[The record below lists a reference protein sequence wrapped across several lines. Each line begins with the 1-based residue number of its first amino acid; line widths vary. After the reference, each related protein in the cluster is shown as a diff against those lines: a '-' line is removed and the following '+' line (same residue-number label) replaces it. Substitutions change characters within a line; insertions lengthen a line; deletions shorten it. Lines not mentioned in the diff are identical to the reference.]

1 MQEIKLISVYEQG
14 LICKNK
20 TVGVILLIMSFFL
33 GCHFDLKMKQKVRNA
48 SLVESLFEPVWQSN
62 PQIPTWQFKG
72 NAHDKWHAVKAQA
85 KTNKCHSE

>member
-14 LICKNK
+14 SICKNK

-48 SLVESLFEPVWQSN
+48 SLVGSLFEPV
-62 PQIPTWQFKG
+62 
-72 NAHDKWHAVKAQA
+72 
-85 KTNKCHSE
+85 